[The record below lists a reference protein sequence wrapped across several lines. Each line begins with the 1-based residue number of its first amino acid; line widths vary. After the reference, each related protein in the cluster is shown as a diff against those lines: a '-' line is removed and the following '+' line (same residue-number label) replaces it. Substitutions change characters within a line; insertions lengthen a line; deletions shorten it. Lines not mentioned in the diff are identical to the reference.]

1 MLRKKLLLP
10 VLAVTIGT
18 AAILGVHQVSAQ
30 IADGPSD
37 LVSAIAQKFNL
48 PQDQVQQVF
57 SEHQEKH
64 HAQIQAKMEE
74 RLTQLV
80 TDGKLT
86 EVQKQAIISKMAEMK
101 NSFNPDS
108 LKDLTPEQRREKME
122 QFFISAIL
130 LIMACFC
137 TSVSFPSV
145 TN

>member
-1 MLRKKLLLP
+1 
-10 VLAVTIGT
+10 
-18 AAILGVHQVSAQ
+18 
-30 IADGPSD
+30 
-37 LVSAIAQKFNL
+37 
-48 PQDQVQQVF
+48 VF

-122 QFFISAIL
+122 QHKQEMDKWAASQGIDPSLLMFKMKMGRGMHDQFFKSAETPTP
-130 LIMACFC
+130 AAQ
-137 TSVSFPSV
+137 
-145 TN
+145 